1 MPMPTKLKVLL
12 VLMAISVG
20 LDLLTG
26 KWFAAVINGLLALG
40 VLKGSEGTRV
50 IVMVLAGLGL
60 VGSVVMGLLSM
71 AVLGILGVLV
81 AAIGAGQSGFT
92 LWCLMQGDVQDW
104 MYKRTLPASVR
115 DL

>member
-1 MPMPTKLKVLL
+1 MPTKLKVLL

-60 VGSVVMGLLSM
+60 VGSVLMGLLSM
-71 AVLGILGVLV
+71 AMLGILGMFA
-81 AAIGAGQSGFT
+81 AAIGAGQSAFT